1 MCGRF
6 ETAEQH
12 QHRVLTFG
20 RNVGAKEKEDDSKP
34 FKEKDVAPCQR
45 TAHPIRQVRETAAGH
60 PGEIDAPYLCVDGNK
75 CGMIIDMFLP
85 IFQYLI

>member
-12 QHRVLTFG
+12 QQRVLTFG

-34 FKEKDVAPCQR
+34 FKEKMSRLVTEP
-45 TAHPIRQVRETAAGH
+45 HPQFAKSAKLQQAIKAKLTHHIYVLTEISAA
-60 PGEIDAPYLCVDGNK
+60 
-75 CGMIIDMFLP
+75 
-85 IFQYLI
+85 